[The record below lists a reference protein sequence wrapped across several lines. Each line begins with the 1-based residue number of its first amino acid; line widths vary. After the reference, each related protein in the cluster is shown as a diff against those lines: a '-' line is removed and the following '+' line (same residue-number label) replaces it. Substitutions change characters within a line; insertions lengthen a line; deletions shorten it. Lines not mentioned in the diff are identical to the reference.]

1 MFITKQAFVVKIRLF
16 KLRNSK
22 KGQATTI
29 RKTFFSSFF
38 TCRESLVIKMTV
50 GGPVYMVV
58 NSHNAKVLCHV
69 SDDSDGLLGKKL
81 FDLSCV

>member
-22 KGQATTI
+22 KCQATTI

-58 NSHNAKVLCHV
+58 NSHNAKVCHV